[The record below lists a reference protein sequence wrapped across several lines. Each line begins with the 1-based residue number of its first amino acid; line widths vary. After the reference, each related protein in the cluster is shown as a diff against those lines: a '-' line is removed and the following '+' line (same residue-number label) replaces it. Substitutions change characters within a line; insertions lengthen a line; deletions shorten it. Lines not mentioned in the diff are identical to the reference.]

1 MKQLNADI
9 KSGELKQIYLLYGE
23 ENYLK
28 KQYRDR
34 LRAAIAGEEDSMN
47 VSAFSEKGI
56 DVREVISIA
65 DTMPFFAERRLIVI
79 ENSGFFKKA
88 SPELA
93 EYMEQVPETTC
104 FIFVEEEV
112 DKRNKLYKTVSKHGY
127 VSEMKRQDDRTLTR
141 WVMGL
146 VKREGKQISE
156 SAARHL
162 IQTTGDDMENLQQEL
177 EKLFCYT
184 MHESVIRQEDID
196 TICTTQ
202 ITNHI
207 FDMVD
212 AVAEKRQQ
220 DALQYYYDLLVLRE
234 PPMRILF
241 LLIRQFRLVMEVKE
255 LLQRHASRPEIS
267 EKTGIRSFAVRRY
280 EQQAQYFTMKELRN
294 ILEDG
299 AKTEQA
305 VKTGLMD
312 DRLGVEVFI
321 VKYSTK

>member
-47 VSAFSEKGI
+47 VSVFSEKGI

>member
-47 VSAFSEKGI
+47 VSVFSEKGI

-255 LLQRHASRPEIS
+255 LLLRHASRPEIS